1 MFCILSFKS
10 SIMTNSVKS
19 VMILLVLVA
28 GFASVRAQSLSVGVR
43 GGMNLANVAVED
55 EDDVE
60 LDNRSGLDI
69 GLLLNI
75 GISESFSIQPEIHY
89 MQKGYRFELEE
100 EFFGEVITIDQDVLL
115 NYLEVPILAKLA
127 LGNETVQLMINA
139 GPSLG
144 YALNGKVESEI
155 FGEKE
160 EEDIDFSDDGNE
172 DFNRLDFSMLFGLGL
187 GFNTGPAT
195 IFVDAR
201 YLLGLRS
208 WGDPEEVDVPDVRNR
223 GLGFGLGVL
232 VPVGK

>member
-1 MFCILSFKS
+1 
-10 SIMTNSVKS
+10 
-19 VMILLVLVA
+19 MILLVLVA

-160 EEDIDFSDDGNE
+160 EEDIDFSDDENE

-232 VPVGK
+232 VPVGE

>member
-1 MFCILSFKS
+1 
-10 SIMTNSVKS
+10 MTNSVKS